1 MICRHALDLIEAG
14 PFVDRPRTHLD
25 AALEHARHCATCG
38 RALAAATALTADLT
52 TLPQPAPPRDLS
64 AAVMARIARIEPAAP
79 ATGVVATVKSTPSS
93 TRDWSAW
100 ATLGGLAAG
109 LAVILPGHA
118 TAIELVSLRGSGM
131 TAGLTGLP
139 GTLAVAAGLTLYV
152 AGLFVPLR
160 GRHRSGRVTPSRP
173 S

>member
-1 MICRHALDLIEAG
+1 MTCRHALDLIDAG
-14 PFVDRPRTHLD
+14 PFVDGPRTHLD

-52 TLPQPAPPRDLS
+52 ALPQPAPPRDLS
-64 AAVMARIARIEPAAP
+64 AAVLARIVQIEP
-79 ATGVVATVKSTPSS
+79 GVVATVKSTPSS